1 MEIGVLVFNLIKKKL
16 LNAGLTESLVHLNGH
31 DIHYYS
37 KQSDKETLMLVHGLG
52 VSGELQWYKLV
63 KHLAQ
68 KYNLILVNLLGFG
81 ASKPAESKDCTL
93 ADQLMMLQTLAQYL
107 NIKQTKIAGISYGGL
122 IASEFAELYPT
133 MISELILIDTPTKF
147 LDLDSLSHFLN
158 TNGVQSVKHFF
169 VPKDFT
175 FINKQLALA
184 NFKKM
189 WLPNF
194 VTKSF
199 YKVFCKPY
207 LANWEIIVND
217 LLTKYED
224 LKSKDYKFN
233 GKTLIIWGVQDQLI
247 PIDVGVKLNH
257 HYSNASLVK
266 IEHCGHI
273 PIIEQ
278 AKECKKYF

>member
-52 VSGELQWYKLV
+52 VSGELQWCKLV
-63 KHLAQ
+63 KHLAP
-68 KYNLILVNLLGFG
+68 KYKIILVNLLGFG
-81 ASKPAESKDCTL
+81 ESKAANGKKYTL
-93 ADQLMMLQTLAQYL
+93 VDQVEMLQTLTEHLGITQA
-107 NIKQTKIAGISYGGL
+107 KVAGISYGGL
-122 IASEFAELYPT
+122 VASEFAEVKPN
-133 MISELILIDTPTKF
+133 MVSELVLIDTPTKF
-147 LDLDSLSHFLN
+147 LDLDGLSSFLN
-158 TNGVQSVKHFF
+158 ANGVQSVKHFF